1 MAKTYEPIA
10 TTTLSSAQSSVT
22 FSSISGSYTDLV
34 VIISALGNV
43 GSPTDYGISLQ
54 INGDAS
60 GSYSDTWLYGN
71 GTSTVSSRRIDQS
84 SIVDIQAAGYLST
97 TSPNPCVVNFLNY
110 SNTTTYK
117 TIISRGNNPSGGGGT
132 ATTEA
137 CVGLWRSTS
146 AITSIKFLTTSGS
159 YGSGSIF
166 TLYGIKAA

>member
-10 TTTLSSAQSSVT
+10 TTTLSSAASSVT

-60 GSYSDTWLYGN
+60 GGYSDTWLYGN
-71 GTSTVSSRRIDQS
+71 GTSAVSSRRTNQS

-117 TIISRGNNPSGGGGT
+117 TSLSRSNSQNYVSSY
-132 ATTEA
+132 
-137 CVGLWRSTS
+137 VGLWRSTS
-146 AITSIKFLTTSGS
+146 AISTVTLTAPVGANWSSTTTA
-159 YGSGSIF
+159 